1 MALDRILVEKFP
13 ASGVRFRISPCRML
27 ISRSI
32 PFQSFQVIKHLM
44 GQSFEAMCSH
54 PELNT
59 PSAISDHLNSQKYRE
74 IRAKKSKAA
83 KCTQFSPNGL
93 LLFYPGNLRVAKVDQ
108 PCSWNV
114 FSIMDRN
121 LPDMT

>member
-1 MALDRILVEKFP
+1 MVEIFP
-13 ASGVRFRISPCRML
+13 ASVDRFRISRCRML
-27 ISRSI
+27 ISGSI
-32 PFQSFQVIKHLM
+32 TFQSFQVIKHLM
-44 GQSFEAMCSH
+44 GQSLEATCSH

-83 KCTQFSPNGL
+83 KCTHFTPNGL
-93 LLFYPGNLRVAKVDQ
+93 LLIYPGNLRVAKADK

-114 FSIMDRN
+114 NSTMDRN
-121 LPDMT
+121 LPVMTCWS